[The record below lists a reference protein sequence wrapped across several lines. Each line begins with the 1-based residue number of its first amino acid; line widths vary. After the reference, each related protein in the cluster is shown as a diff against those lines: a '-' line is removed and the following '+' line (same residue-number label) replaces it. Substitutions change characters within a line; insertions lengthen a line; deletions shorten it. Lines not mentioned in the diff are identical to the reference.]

1 MAGKSVDR
9 KSVANL
15 KAVRAWWTL
24 EDVIHVVFADQ
35 LSKTTLYNLVRSG
48 KVPSTRFG
56 HRWFIPNSWVQYQ
69 IRQGNA
75 ISFTDPEM
83 YEVMNGNE

>member
-1 MAGKSVDR
+1 MAGKSV
-9 KSVANL
+9 SVNQKVDQ
-15 KAVRAWWTL
+15 KAARAWWTI
-24 EDVIHVVFADQ
+24 EDVVHVVFADK
-35 LSKTTLYNLVRSG
+35 LSKTSFYCLVRSG

-56 HRWFIPNSWVQYQ
+56 KRWFIPNSWVQYQ

-83 YEVMNGNE
+83 YEFMNGNE